1 MHTSA
6 PSATT
11 RVYQHLKRAI
21 LERIHAEGALLS
33 EAEIAATVGV
43 SRTPVREALL
53 RLESEGL
60 VALYPKR
67 GVLVRPVSAE
77 EIEDVIDAR
86 RLVEV
91 HAAQRAWARREQLVG
106 ELDPLLAAMRA
117 ARDDADVPGL
127 MAADRAFHE
136 AVVAGG
142 GNAIR
147 TWGVGVFVY
156 MVAVFHRTSLAVA
169 GVTAAHRFGIGAAV
183 LGLFSVAQLFMCAG
197 MQIPVGL
204 LLDRFGSRRM
214 LMTGAALMAAGQLAF
229 ALAPD
234 VRAAIVARLL
244 IGTGD
249 AMTFVSVL
257 RLVALWLP
265 ARRNPIFVQLT
276 GVLGQLGSVASAVPV
291 VVLL

>member
-6 PSATT
+6 SSATT

-67 GVLVRPVSAE
+67 GVLVRPVSAA

-91 HAAQRAWARREQLVG
+91 HAAGRAWEQRERLVPELAQL
-106 ELDPLLAAMRA
+106 LDAMRA

-142 GNAIR
+142 GNAILSELYQR
-147 TWGVGVFVY
+147 LRDRQMRIGITA
-156 MVAVFHRTSLAVA
+156 MRLEPERMDRAVA
-169 GVTAAHRFGIGAAV
+169 DHAELVQALRGNDFAHWTELVERHIGTAA
-183 LGLFSVAQLFMCAG
+183 L
-197 MQIPVGL
+197 
-204 LLDRFGSRRM
+204 RM
-214 LMTGAALMAAGQLAF
+214 R
-229 ALAPD
+229 PN
-234 VRAAIVARLL
+234 R
-244 IGTGD
+244 
-249 AMTFVSVL
+249 
-257 RLVALWLP
+257 
-265 ARRNPIFVQLT
+265 
-276 GVLGQLGSVASAVPV
+276 
-291 VVLL
+291 

>member
-67 GVLVRPVSAE
+67 GVLVRPVSAA

-91 HAAQRAWARREQLVG
+91 HAAGRAWAHRQRLAGELEQL
-106 ELDPLLAAMRA
+106 LDAMRA
-117 ARDDADVPGL
+117 ARDDTDVPGL

-142 GNAIR
+142 GNAILSELYQR
-147 TWGVGVFVY
+147 LRDRQMRIGVAATRVEPERMG
-156 MVAVFHRTSLAVA
+156 RAVA
-169 GVTAAHRFGIGAAV
+169 DHSELIAALRGDDPERWRALTERHIGVAAV
-183 LGLFSVAQLFMCAG
+183 H
-197 MQIPVGL
+197 
-204 LLDRFGSRRM
+204 
-214 LMTGAALMAAGQLAF
+214 
-229 ALAPD
+229 
-234 VRAAIVARLL
+234 
-244 IGTGD
+244 
-249 AMTFVSVL
+249 L
-257 RLVALWLP
+257 RP
-265 ARRNPIFVQLT
+265 AR
-276 GVLGQLGSVASAVPV
+276 
-291 VVLL
+291 